1 MTRSGMTRLALFSL
15 LIVAGALR
23 TAPAASQTASAVDMD
38 DLLATMERLSLKLP
52 MNVYARDPIRRF
64 LGELSRERCDQ
75 QAIADLGKALAN
87 AGYRR
92 EASTAL
98 VTYSETCG
106 GHAPSLRSAVVIL
119 VKLTDYQTAA
129 TVASKVIEL
138 EPFSGAGYLQRAV
151 AHEFG

>member
-1 MTRSGMTRLALFSL
+1 MRTRLAMSAPLRSL
-15 LIVAGALR
+15 VIASSAS
-23 TAPAASQTASAVDMD
+23 AASQTPRPADTADLAAVMD
-38 DLLATMERLSLKLP
+38 RLMLKLP
-52 MNVYARDPIRRF
+52 ASIYGSDPVRNF
-64 LGELSRERCDQ
+64 LGQLSRERCDQ
-75 QAIADLGKALAN
+75 QAIADLGKALEN

-98 VTYSETCG
+98 VSYSETCG
-106 GHAPSLRSAVVIL
+106 GHAQSLRSAVVIL